1 MKVKDQK
8 IDEEKLKQ
16 ANNLAKGLM
25 QNMNEKEVILFERYI
40 RSYVDLR
47 LIDV

>member
-1 MKVKDQK
+1 MKITEQK

-25 QNMNEKEVILFERYI
+25 QSMNEKEVILFERYI